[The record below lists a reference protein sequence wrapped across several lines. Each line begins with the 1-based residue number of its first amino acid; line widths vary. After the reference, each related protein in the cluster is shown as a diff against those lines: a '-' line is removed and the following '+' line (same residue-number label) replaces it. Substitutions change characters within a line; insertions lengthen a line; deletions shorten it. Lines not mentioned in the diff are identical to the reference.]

1 MGVIYVVRHG
11 QAAFGTEH
19 YDRLT
24 EIGFTQA
31 RLLGAYFARRN
42 IRFGAVFTGTLRRQ
56 TETVQGI
63 FEGHPEPGPQP
74 LQEVFPGL
82 DEYKPEA
89 VMMALTG
96 NFPAPAPAAAR
107 RDPVVVREHFRM
119 LREALLAWAEN
130 RTQPL
135 GMPVWQAFQEGAVAA
150 LIEARR
156 RFPDGNVLI
165 VSSGGPIAAIVAG
178 ALNAPPATAVEL
190 NLRIRNSALTEFAAT
205 PRRHHLVS
213 FNGLPHLDTNPDA
226 TLTTYA

>member
-1 MGVIYVVRHG
+1 VGVIHVVRHG

-42 IRFGAVFTGTLRRQ
+42 IRFDAVFTGTLRRQ
-56 TETVQGI
+56 TETAQGI
-63 FEGHPEPGPQP
+63 FEGHPELGAQPPQ
-74 LQEVFPGL
+74 ETFAGL
-82 DEYKPEA
+82 DEYNPEA
-89 VMMALTG
+89 VMMAFTG
-96 NFPAPAPAAAR
+96 NLPAPTPAAAR

-119 LREALLAWAEN
+119 LREALLAWAED
-130 RTQPL
+130 RTQPE
-135 GMPVWQAFQEGAVAA
+135 GMPTWQAFQEGAVAA

-190 NLRIRNSALTEFAAT
+190 NLRIRNSSLTEFAST

-213 FNGLPHLDTNPDA
+213 FNGLPHLDTNSDP

>member
-1 MGVIYVVRHG
+1 VGVIHVVRHG

-31 RLLGAYFARRN
+31 RLLGAYFVRRN
-42 IRFGAVFTGTLRRQ
+42 IRFDAVFTGTLRRQ
-56 TETVQGI
+56 TETAQGI
-63 FEGHPEPGPQP
+63 FEGRPELGAQP
-74 LQEVFPGL
+74 LRETFPGL
-82 DEYKPEA
+82 DEYNPEA
-89 VMMALTG
+89 VMTALTG
-96 NFPAPAPAAAR
+96 NFPAPAPEAAR
-107 RDPVVVREHFRM
+107 RDPVVVREHFRL

-190 NLRIRNSALTEFAAT
+190 NLRIRNSSLTEFAAT

-213 FNGLPHLDTNPDA
+213 FNGLPHLDTNSDV
-226 TLTTYA
+226 LTTYA